1 MTSKSLYFNLFRED
15 GKRRH
20 WSIALSF
27 LLFFF
32 TFPVRIALL
41 ISDNSKGE
49 MDYKYIV
56 STLNE
61 WLGFQ
66 NGLVAGFLILM
77 SLIMG
82 VSCFSYLHSRQKVDF
97 YHGIPVSRKHLF
109 WISYF
114 QGIWIPGA
122 VYGIN
127 LLVTIG
133 IAGVSGVPLMEIS
146 GTAFKGF
153 TLFILHYAMMYS
165 LTVTSMVLTGNVV
178 VGILGN
184 LVLNFYSVC
193 AILILEMCFST
204 FFRTSYGGGGYF
216 LTKWKDRTSPFVL
229 FVTNVGRLYPGNPEG
244 GQGIRIFAVLAVTVA
259 LALFSFWL
267 YKKRGLEAAGK
278 AMAFKISMPIIRI
291 PIVILS
297 ALSGSVFFWSLHS
310 SAGWSLFGL
319 LCGMVIS
326 HGVIEIIYHFDFRK
340 LFSHWKQMLVSAL
353 LAAVVFCGFR
363 YDLFGYDRYIPAE
376 NAIESVA
383 VDVNNAFYWVDYGN
397 PRKDAMGEYYWDYV
411 NSGQYILD
419 NMKLQDREAV
429 MSLVKKAVARNQELN
444 HGNDASYRR
453 NTDGREYQFSVKY
466 ILKNGKSVYRS
477 YWLPQKES
485 EQEIIDIF
493 ENPDFIQT
501 VYPILS
507 QTKEDTAWVRLS
519 RAGQTNIVSRD
530 RNGTDKAMTE
540 QLLLAYQEELR
551 NLDAETMKRENP
563 VATIQFMTKLQAE
576 AEAKREELQSSWKY
590 SEVASRGYYPVYPS
604 FHKTLGLLRECGI
617 NTDVW
622 TDWSDIK
629 QISIDGVQYTSD
641 GYDYGQRGFETIS
654 ITDQEEISRIMSQ
667 AIVEEYSSMNPFWER
682 REEDLALFGVITG
695 SGERGQE
702 VRYSVPLNVL
712 SEDVKAEIEKRKNE
726 G

>member
-1 MTSKSLYFNLFRED
+1 MTSKNLYFNLFRED
-15 GKRRH
+15 GKRRL

-41 ISDNSKGE
+41 LSDYSRRE
-49 MDYKYIV
+49 MNYGNV
-56 STLNE
+56 LSTLND

-114 QGIWIPGA
+114 QGIWIPGV
-122 VYGIN
+122 VYGLN

-133 IAGVSGVPLMEIS
+133 IAGVNGISPLMIS
-146 GTAFKGF
+146 GAAFRGF
-153 TLFILHYAMMYS
+153 GLFILHYAMMYS
-165 LTVTSMVLTGNVV
+165 LTVTSMILTGNVV

-184 LVLNFYSVC
+184 LVLNFYSVGV
-193 AILILEMCFST
+193 ILILEMCYDA
-204 FFRTSYGGGGYF
+204 FFHTSYRGGGYF
-216 LTKWKDRTSPFVL
+216 LTKWMDRTSPFVL
-229 FVTNVGRLYPGNPEG
+229 FVTNVGRLYPGKTQS
-244 GQGIRIFAVLAVTVA
+244 GQGIRIFSVLAVTVA
-259 LALFSFWL
+259 LTLFSFLL

-319 LCGMVIS
+319 LCGMVVS

-340 LFSHWKQMLVSAL
+340 LFSHWKQMVASAI
-353 LAAVVFCGFR
+353 LAAFIFCGFR

-376 NAIESVA
+376 SAIESVA
-383 VDVNNAFYWVDYGN
+383 VDINNSFSWVDYGE
-397 PRKDAMGEYYWDYV
+397 PRKDSVGEYYWDYV

-419 NMKLQDREAV
+419 NMKLRDREAV
-429 MSLVKKAVARNQELN
+429 MSLVKKAVARNQKLN
-444 HGNDASYRR
+444 HGNDTFYGRYS
-453 NTDGREYQFSVKY
+453 DGSEYQFSVKY
-466 ILKNGKSVYRS
+466 NLKNGKSVYRS
-477 YWLPQKES
+477 YWLPQGDT
-485 EQEIIDIF
+485 EQENRDIF

-507 QTKEDTAWVRLS
+507 QTMEDTAWVRLN
-519 RAGQTNIVSRD
+519 RAGQTSIVSRD
-530 RNGTDKAMTE
+530 RNNTDRAMME

-551 NLDAETMKRENP
+551 NLDAETMKKENP
-563 VATIQFMTKLQAE
+563 MATIQFMTKLQAE
-576 AEAKREELQSSWKY
+576 AEAKREEMQSSWKY
-590 SEVASRGYYPVYPS
+590 SDVASRGYYPVYPS
-604 FHKTLGLLRECGI
+604 FHKTLGLLKEFGI
-617 NTDVW
+617 NTEEW
-622 TDWSDIK
+622 KDWSDIK
-629 QISIDGVQYTSD
+629 QIAIDGVQYYAPT
-641 GYDYGQRGFETIS
+641 DYGYTKEGFENIT
-654 ITDQEEISRIMSQ
+654 ITDQEKIKQIMSQ
-667 AIVEEYSSMNPFWER
+667 AVVQEYSSMNPFWESR
-682 REEDLALFGVITG
+682 KEDLALFGVTTG
-695 SGERGQE
+695 SGERSQE
-702 VRYSVPLNVL
+702 ILYSVPLKVL
-712 SEDVKAEIEKRKNE
+712 PEEVKEELERRKN
-726 G
+726 